1 MIRSFSVSENM
12 DVTPEDGSHL
22 STTEN
27 RRIRMMPTSTLGIP
41 FSVILMIVIT
51 LSTMESGCKP
61 AKSPTA
67 IARITVN
74 IKEDKNKVIVFGI
87 RSLIIFPTFCPF
99 AYEYPKLP

>member
-1 MIRSFSVSENM
+1 M
-12 DVTPEDGSHL
+12 DVTPEDGSQP

-27 RRIRMMPTSTLGIP
+27 KRIKMIPTSTLGIP

-51 LSTMESGCKP
+51 LSIIESGCKP

-67 IARITVN
+67 IDRITVN
-74 IKEDKNKVIVFGI
+74 TKEDKNNVIVFGI